1 MDDVVADLHVH
12 TTASDGQLPLSAVP
26 EAARAAG
33 VEWVAVTDHDLV
45 HPGFDAPVTVEDG
58 VRLVRG
64 VELRVEA
71 GDLRVDLLGYGVRET
86 PALSELTGRIQTNR
100 VERGREMLSR
110 LEDRLGVTFDVEPG
124 RGFGRPHVARAVA
137 AHPDLAYDYREVFA
151 EFIGDGRPCYVPRE
165 IPTLS
170 TGIEVLQEAAALVGL
185 AHPLRYDDP
194 EAAIAA
200 AVDAGVEALE
210 SAYPYD
216 RPVDPATVEAAIAE
230 HGLVATG
237 GSDAHDDRLGVAGLD
252 AAAFEPVRARLPA
265 PS

>member
-1 MDDVVADLHVH
+1 MDDAIADLHVH
-12 TTASDGQLPLSAVP
+12 TTASDGQLPLSGVP
-26 EAARAAG
+26 GAARAAG

-45 HPGFDAPVTVEDG
+45 HPGFDAPVTVADG
-58 VRLVRG
+58 IRLIRG

-86 PALSELTGRIQTNR
+86 STLSELTERIQVNR

-110 LEDRLGVTFDVEPG
+110 LEERLGVTFDVDPG

-137 AHPDLAYDYREVFA
+137 AHPDLGYDYREVFA
-151 EFIGDGRPCYVPRE
+151 EFIGDDGPCYVPRE
-165 IPTLS
+165 IPSLP
-170 TGIEVLQEAAALVGL
+170 TGVEALREAAALVGL
-185 AHPLRYDDP
+185 AHPLRYDHP

-210 SAYPYD
+210 LAYPYD
-216 RPVDPATVEAAIAE
+216 RPVDPTPVEAAIAE

-252 AAAFEPVRARLPA
+252 AAAFEPVRTRLPDPA
-265 PS
+265 